1 MFSLQQLDDGGLR
14 GGHQD
19 DAAIFPA
26 THQAALWRDVHARR
40 HLYGF
45 LWAWEHAQ
53 LVDDARWERSE
64 LIERLLQADS
74 GGNLQLCR

>member
-19 DAAIFPA
+19 DAAVFPA
-26 THQAALWRDVHARR
+26 AYQAALRRDVHARG

-45 LWAWEHAQ
+45 LRAWQHAQ
-53 LVDDARWERSE
+53 LVDDARGEWRE

-74 GGNLQLCR
+74 GGNLQL